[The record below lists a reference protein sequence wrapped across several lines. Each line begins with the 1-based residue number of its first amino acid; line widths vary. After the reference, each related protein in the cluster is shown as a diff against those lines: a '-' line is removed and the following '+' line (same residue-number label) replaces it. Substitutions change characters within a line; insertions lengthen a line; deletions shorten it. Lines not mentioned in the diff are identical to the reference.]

1 MILYKIFS
9 KNLSTIF
16 FYWLIAK
23 LILISAKQNA
33 QIWEICLNEINVE
46 MITVTTLKMIKKPFF
61 FSLEKEQ
68 ILNLPF
74 LHAAT

>member
-1 MILYKIFS
+1 M
-9 KNLSTIF
+9 
-16 FYWLIAK
+16 K

-33 QIWEICLNEINVE
+33 QIWDMCLNEINVD
-46 MITVTTLKMIKKPFF
+46 MITITTLKMIKKTFF

>member
-1 MILYKIFS
+1 M
-9 KNLSTIF
+9 
-16 FYWLIAK
+16 K

-46 MITVTTLKMIKKPFF
+46 MITVTTLKMIKKKLF